1 MPEPIDT
8 RRCATV
14 TVYRRRTLA
23 RNQRWGWRMVAAN
36 GRTIATSGEGYA
48 NKREA
53 VDMAYAVTSG
63 DHDTVTTIET

>member
-1 MPEPIDT
+1 MPTTD
-8 RRCATV
+8 RKSATI

-63 DHDTVTTIET
+63 DYDSVTTIET